1 MTFATTGKPSALDAG
16 DYKDSPQLLDGQ
28 LPVGS
33 SNTDTKES
41 GVHAPIVSEFLH
53 LSRWQTTKTF
63 WHATLCCFFGGVCV
77 LMEGYQGSITGS
89 IVSNVGFIDQ
99 FGTYIPATDKKS
111 LAAEYVSA
119 WGGMGAAFGILGH
132 QLSTLI
138 ADKYGRRVAFMLSA
152 VAVVAGVLVEQFVTT
167 MAGWLGAKMVAGLA
181 GGMGQAT
188 SLLYISE
195 VAPVQNRGALLCCY
209 GLFLALGQL
218 SSAIALEVVNV
229 TSPHH
234 WRLAIYSEWVL
245 VGLFLVCL
253 PFIVESPWYYAR
265 KGLDEQAKVALKRL
279 NGGVEGYNVEHEYLV
294 MKTELEHEQ
303 AQRRNVE
310 ASTYREIFMGTKI
323 KRTMASFFGVIML
336 QWSGASVVFSYA
348 TYFLQQAGIKQ
359 PFQATCIVYSLL
371 VAMVIVSFYTT
382 EKFGRRTLIFT
393 GGTGCFVCNI
403 ILGALGTQERTDTN
417 LNATLGV
424 ICIWVLFYAGCLAGV
439 GWGLTSEISTPRL
452 RARTT
457 GVVISMSMCFS
468 LMFGY
473 TGARGWGVKTMSLFA
488 CLGGIGLVVNFFIL
502 PEVGGRTFSEVDE
515 MYDSGV
521 PPRKMKGFVT
531 AAKAV
536 KEEGA

>member
-1 MTFATTGKPSALDAG
+1 MSLAPAVKPSADDAG
-16 DYKDSPQLLDGQ
+16 DYKDSPQLLDEQ
-28 LPVGS
+28 APGS
-33 SNTDTKES
+33 NSDTDTK
-41 GVHAPIVSEFLH
+41 VIASEFLH

-63 WHATLCCFFGGVCV
+63 WRATLCCFFGGVCV

-99 FGTYIPATDKKS
+99 FGTYNPATGKKS

-119 WGGMGAAFGILGH
+119 WGG
-132 QLSTLI
+132 T
-138 ADKYGRRVAFMLSA
+138 
-152 VAVVAGVLVEQFVTT
+152 GVLAEQFVTT

-229 TSPHH
+229 TNPHH

-265 KGLDEQAKVALKRL
+265 KGLEDQAKAALKKL
-279 NGGVEGYNVEHEYLV
+279 NGSVDGYNVEHEYLV
-294 MKTELEHEQ
+294 MATELEHEQ
-303 AQRRNVE
+303 AQRRNIA
-310 ASTYREIFMGTKI
+310 ASTYREIFMGTNF

-417 LNATLGV
+417 LNATLAV

-473 TGARGWGVKTMSLFA
+473 TVPLMLASTGKGARGWGVKTMFLFA

-515 MYDSGV
+515 MYESRV
-521 PPRKMKGFVT
+521 PPRKMKGYVA
-531 AAKAV
+531 AAKKAG
-536 KEEGA
+536 KGEGA